1 MIEKPKRPKKI
12 PNQDNKQPQT
22 IQELIRRYDLENTKI
37 YDFLDELVEQINHI
51 KTQEDEA
58 IEDNN
63 EKINEI
69 EAKITGRVLYEDE
82 TGTTGNITLSETV
95 ANFSEIKIC
104 YERITSAGVHY
115 SKSITVDRPEGK
127 KAVLDFVRYTGTGGT
142 TEIIQIASKIV
153 SISGTS
159 ITVDGSRYANITDA
173 MEVNDFGTESSIYI
187 TKIIGYR

>member
-12 PNQDNKQPQT
+12 PNQDNKQPQS
-22 IQELIRRYDLENTKI
+22 IQELIRRYDLDNTKI
-37 YDFLDELVEQINHI
+37 YDFLDELVVQINLKEKNNNNRVDKI
-51 KTQEDEA
+51 ESQA
-58 IEDNN
+58 IG
-63 EKINEI
+63 
-69 EAKITGRVLYEDE
+69 TVLYEDE

-95 ANFSEIKIC
+95 ANFGEIKIC

-127 KAVLDFVRYTGTGGT
+127 KAVLDFVRYTGPVGT

-159 ITVDGSRYANITDA
+159 ITVDGGRYANITEA